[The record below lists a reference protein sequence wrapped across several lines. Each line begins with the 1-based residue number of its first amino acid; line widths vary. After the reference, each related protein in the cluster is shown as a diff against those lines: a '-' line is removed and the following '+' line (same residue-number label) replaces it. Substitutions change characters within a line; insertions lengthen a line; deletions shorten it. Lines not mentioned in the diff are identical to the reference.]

1 MNRTTLTALTAILLT
16 SACSGDMPVSPAGDL
31 DPSFAFGSEGAVYE
45 VTVEN
50 LSSGQPL
57 TPALLA
63 AHRSPADVFEV
74 GEAASPELQ
83 QIAENGRLGPMMKA
97 FAEDKHV
104 RDHAVAFGPGAPDL
118 PPILPGESA
127 TAEIEATLGSTRLS
141 WVSMLICTNDGF
153 TGVDGIALPV
163 HPGDVIT
170 RETDAYDAGTEMN
183 TEDFQDLVPPC
194 GPLTGV
200 DSGGQGTGMTN
211 PALAENGV
219 IHHHPGIQGIADLD
233 PAVHGWNN
241 PVARITIER
250 VQ

>member
-1 MNRTTLTALTAILLT
+1 MNRTAPTALAAILLT
-16 SACSGDMPVSPAGDL
+16 AACSGDMPVSPAGDL

-50 LSSGQPL
+50 LSSNQPL

-63 AHRSPADVFEV
+63 AHRSAADVFEV
-74 GEAASPELQ
+74 GETASDELQ
-83 QIAENGRLGPMMKA
+83 QIAENGRLGPMIEA
-97 FAEDKHV
+97 FGADKHV
-104 RDHAVAFGPGAPDL
+104 RDHAVAFGPGAPDV

-153 TGVDGIALPV
+153 TGVDGVSLPV
-163 HPGDVIT
+163 HVGDVMT
-170 RETDAYDAGTEMN
+170 HETDAYDAGTEMN
-183 TEDFQDLVPPC
+183 TEAFEDLVPPC

-200 DSGGQGTGMTN
+200 DSGGQGTAMTD
-211 PALAENGV
+211 PDLAENGV
-219 IHHHPGIQGIADLD
+219 IHHHPGIQGVADLD
-233 PAVHGWNN
+233 PAVHGWSN

-250 VQ
+250 VK